1 MDMASPLLQVR
12 MSSQGF
18 PVFSDSLGFM
28 LAIFFSSIA
37 VLLVFLTSF
46 FPQQAPQPPP
56 SHMQQVPPPHQ
67 HMPTAVPFSA
77 GPPSMISALDDG
89 PIERRIIT
97 LPPIREQRP
106 NRNPPPAP
114 KTRPPSSSES
124 SRSGFGR
131 RDERGAAGR
140 RYPSPARSRGIPRS
154 YSEESLDGRS
164 HGRTRAGMD
173 RPRSRS
179 RDDLFDGRSRG
190 RYSPPAGR
198 RSRGGSWSSDDEDSS
213 RRGGARGGGWGNKPS
228 IYTEYEPGQKPGAR
242 YTVRNTLL

>member
-1 MDMASPLLQVR
+1 MSCQCFLL
-12 MSSQGF
+12 F
-18 PVFSDSLGFM
+18 LG
-28 LAIFFSSIA
+28 LSWLQIFFI
-37 VLLVFLTSF
+37 FLQQSRAYCLYLPLDF
-46 FPQQAPQPPP
+46 IFLHQAPPPP
-56 SHMQQVPPPHQ
+56 PNHMQQVPPPHQ

-89 PIERRIIT
+89 PTQRRIIT

-114 KTRPPSSSES
+114 KSRPPSSSES

-131 RDERGAAGR
+131 HDKRGAAGR
-140 RYPSPARSRGIPRS
+140 RYPSPTRSRGIPRS

-164 HGRTRAGMD
+164 HGRAQAGMY

-190 RYSPPAGR
+190 YSPPAAR
-198 RSRGGSWSSDDEDSS
+198 HPRGGSWSSDDEDSS
-213 RRGGARGGGWGNKPS
+213 RRGGARGGRGGGGGWGDKPPN
-228 IYTEYEPGQKPGAR
+228 YTEYEPGQKPGAR